1 VRTTF
6 PVSAPAGA
14 WAALAD
20 PQRLA
25 AALRGCRSVTRD
37 PGGDGRLHVVTEV
50 AVASVRGLWAGTV
63 ASVDADAVRIRG
75 TGSPGTVDLVV
86 RADPERTSL
95 AVEGTVDGA
104 LGTVGAAVL
113 AGAVRRMAE
122 DLLGAAETA
131 GPGPSSRGHGFHQG
145 EPEVMG
151 SGSGAHDLDRGSAE
165 PIASATRG
173 TGGAP
178 DAAGT
183 RGTGG
188 APDASGTEW
197 RRWAARGVGGAAL
210 VGVVIAVVVRR
221 RARGRAG

>member
-6 PVSAPAGA
+6 PVSAPPGA

-20 PQRLA
+20 PSRLA
-25 AALRGCRSVTRD
+25 AALPNCRSVTRD
-37 PGGDGRLHVVTEV
+37 AGGDGTLHVVTEV

-63 ASVDADAVRIRG
+63 APVGADAVRVRG
-75 TGSPGTVDLVV
+75 SGAPGAVDLVV

-95 AVEGTVDGA
+95 TVEGTVDGA

-122 DLLGAAETA
+122 DLLAATEPPTPA
-131 GPGPSSRGHGFHQG
+131 ASRGHESRPDQ
-145 EPEVMG
+145 PEGTG
-151 SGSGAHDLDRGSAE
+151 SGSRAHGPE
-165 PIASATRG
+165 PE
-173 TGGAP
+173 
-178 DAAGT
+178 AAK
-183 RGTGG
+183 
-188 APDASGTEW
+188 PMASGTKRA
-197 RRWAARGVGGAAL
+197 RRAARGAGGAAL

>member
-37 PGGDGRLHVVTEV
+37 PGDGTLHVVTEV

-63 ASVDADAVRIRG
+63 AAVDADAVRIRG
-75 TGSPGTVDLVV
+75 SGSPGTVDLVV

-122 DLLGAAETA
+122 DLLGAAEA
-131 GPGPSSRGHGFHQG
+131 PRPDQSSQGHGFHQG
-145 EPEVMG
+145 ELEVMG

-178 DAAGT
+178 DVSGT

-188 APDASGTEW
+188 APDASGAKG
-197 RRWAARGVGGAAL
+197 RRRAAGGVGGAAL
-210 VGVVIAVVVRR
+210 VGVVIALVVRR